1 MDAITLIAEKR
12 ITEAQ
17 EEGAFE
23 NLPGTGKPL
32 SIEDDSLIPE
42 DLRMAYKIL
51 RNAGYLPSEIQDRKE
66 VQTMLELL
74 ENCADERDKVRQMR
88 KLEVIL
94 RRILDRRGKPVPL
107 SDDDAY
113 YASILE
119 RITLQPKP

>member
-51 RNAGYLPSEIQDRKE
+51 RNAGYLPPEIEDRKD

-74 ENCADERDKVRQMR
+74 ENCTDERDKVRQMR

-94 RRILDRRGKPVPL
+94 RRILSKRGTAVPL

-113 YASILE
+113 YTNILE

>member
-12 ITEAQ
+12 IAEAQ

-51 RNAGYLPSEIQDRKE
+51 RNAGYLPPEIEDRKD

-74 ENCADERDKVRQMR
+74 ENCTDERDKVRQMH

-94 RRILDRRGKPVPL
+94 RRILSRRGRAVPL
-107 SDDDAY
+107 SDEDAY
-113 YASILE
+113 YTNILE

>member
-51 RNAGYLPSEIQDRKE
+51 RNAGYLPPEIHDRKE

-119 RITLQPKP
+119 RITLQPTP